1 MFEQGLYL
9 FIYYYFLIWL
19 NSRIKDRWVLAKFA
33 SPHSLTLA
41 EHVVE
46 EIRVTYFC
54 DQCGVLDCEKS
65 AARRLLDRAKRNVMD
80 LGGTTELRAG
90 AELYEV
96 VLSSLCAHVVP
107 LGDDVVE
114 QTTLPPNDDRGA
126 VRIVPVSVNTDMRRR
141 ND

>member
-1 MFEQGLYL
+1 M
-9 FIYYYFLIWL
+9 
-19 NSRIKDRWVLAKFA
+19 
-33 SPHSLTLA
+33 
-41 EHVVE
+41 
-46 EIRVTYFC
+46 TYFC

-141 ND
+141 NDSSVRDEELTNTIVVVSEAIGAVLPNCVRLFHGTRRFPFYRSVLLY